1 MEEKAPRQIMDIPF
15 MVIDFETVTPK
26 GVPAEPIQ
34 LGLVQIDRLQIS
46 ETKQKSWYI
55 KPPDFAPITS
65 FDTAQTGITNWHV
78 ANAPMAGQV
87 FDVLEQICG
96 KDDYIFVA
104 QNANYELGICKRFY
118 ENRSNLEKRKFVDT
132 IKLAKLAFPG
142 EKTYK
147 LDHIAK
153 LLDTNIPDTRH
164 DALTDCIITGDIF
177 IKLVDR
183 LKIRTCDE
191 LLLKAG
197 VNNDRYEQLKII
209 DTD

>member
-1 MEEKAPRQIMDIPF
+1 

-34 LGLVQIDRLQIS
+34 LGLVQIDNLQIS

-65 FDTAQTGITNWHV
+65 FDTEQTGITARHV
-78 ANAPMAGQV
+78 QNAPTAGQV
-87 FDVLEQICG
+87 FDVLDHICT
-96 KDDYIFVA
+96 KEDYIFVA

-118 ENRSNLEKRKFVDT
+118 ENRPNLERVKFVDT

-147 LDHIAK
+147 LDHLAE
-153 LLDTNIPDTRH
+153 LLGINVPSTRH
-164 DALTDCIITGDIF
+164 TAITDCLVTADVF
-177 IKLVDR
+177 IGLVDK
-183 LKIRTCDE
+183 LKIESCDS
-191 LLLKAG
+191 LLEKAG
-197 VNNDRYEQLKII
+197 VNYDKYQQLKI
-209 DTD
+209 TDFD

>member
-1 MEEKAPRQIMDIPF
+1 MDIPF

-118 ENRSNLEKRKFVDT
+118 ENRPNLEKRKFVDT

-164 DALTDCIITGDIF
+164 DALTDCIITGDVF